1 MEISYSSIKPYIL
14 EEIFENSTARCKFQ
28 IEDEIYEASAG
39 IRISAENRGTH
50 NIKNMARNTIMG
62 RLRTMLSQVVRKV
75 TGGGMLGNIAAMATQ
90 ETVRQNVSSTSYS
103 ASDKEKA
110 VVAAFKSIA
119 HNLYYN
125 ENTRTWNIAK
135 QFSDFERALKSNPLK
150 KSYDKKTLA
159 RMLIELARA
168 DGQMS
173 DKERKFID
181 GYLSAETGTLVELMR
196 QPALSAVELEEITKE
211 GKENAFMV
219 AAALTLVD
227 HELHANEQDRLIN
240 YGVLMGLNELKIDE
254 LINKAQN
261 YTIETIIRESR
272 NMTREE
278 LYSLADKIG
287 MSPEEAERAQVRYE
301 KRVS

>member
-14 EEIFENSTARCKFQ
+14 EETFENATARCKFQ
-28 IEDEIYEASAG
+28 IEEEIYEANAG
-39 IRISAENRGTH
+39 LRISTENRGAH
-50 NIKNMARNTIMG
+50 NIKNMARNTIIG
-62 RLRTMLSQVVRKV
+62 RLRTMLTQVIRKV
-75 TGGGMLGNIAAMATQ
+75 TGGGLVGNIASMAAQ
-90 ETVRQNVSSTSYS
+90 ETVRQNVSNTSYS

-110 VVAAFKSIA
+110 VVAAFKTIV
-119 HNLYYN
+119 HNLYFH
-125 ENTRTWNIAK
+125 EDSRTWRVAK
-135 QFSDFERALKSNPLK
+135 QFSDFERALKANPLK

-181 GYLSAETGTLVELMR
+181 SYLSADTGTLVDLMR

-227 HELHANEQDRLIN
+227 NELHANEQDRLIN

-254 LINKAQN
+254 LIVKAQN

-278 LYSLADKIG
+278 IYALADKIG
-287 MSPEEAERAQVRYE
+287 MSPEEAERAQVRYD
-301 KRVS
+301 KRVN